1 MTEGIDMIVE
11 RSISLGNTL
20 QLIVEIDHN
29 LAQWQHEMQL
39 HTVTTHILL
48 LDELAS
54 LVETKFHDR
63 TNIVARR
70 DDGGADIFLSGC
82 CGSVRS
88 LFTLDRK
95 IRLMVEL
102 PGGPNREIPVRAI
115 YAQHAPLFDLG
126 RDDIPATMVWQES

>member
-1 MTEGIDMIVE
+1 M
-11 RSISLGNTL
+11 
-20 QLIVEIDHN
+20 
-29 LAQWQHEMQL
+29 
-39 HTVTTHILL
+39 
-48 LDELAS
+48 
-54 LVETKFHDR
+54 DR
-63 TNIVARR
+63 TFRVLMSFAACLFFLALMTLSIRLGITEAPLTGGTAGDESRREGSIRMLGESGIGLALSGCYCLR

-88 LFTLDRK
+88 LFTLDRR

-102 PGGPNREIPVRAI
+102 PGGSNREIPVRAI